1 MILKIQKKIFKKLMS
16 KKLKNK
22 NKTTYFI
29 LNYYI
34 R

>member
-1 MILKIQKKIFKKLMS
+1 MILKIQKKIFKKLML

-22 NKTTYFI
+22 NKPYFF

>member
-1 MILKIQKKIFKKLMS
+1 MILKIQKKISKKLMS

-22 NKTTYFI
+22 NKPYF